1 MMAPLLWFP
10 VTDYLLAIG
19 AGFVMSCLLTL
30 ANKRVAPMVAPLV
43 LSSIG
48 VWLRDFRGVS

>member
-1 MMAPLLWFP
+1 MMALLLWFP